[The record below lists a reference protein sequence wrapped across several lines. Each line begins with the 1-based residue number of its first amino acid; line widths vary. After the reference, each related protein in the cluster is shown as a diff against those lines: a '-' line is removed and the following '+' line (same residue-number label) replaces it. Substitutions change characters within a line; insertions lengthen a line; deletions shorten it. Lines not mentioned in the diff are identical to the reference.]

1 MPEGAR
7 ELSRGLPRR
16 WRVPTEDSGLG
27 NRHRNPFSFIGAR
40 SPRLLP
46 IASLRKPE
54 HTRHERIL
62 ITGSLSLDPPRSR
75 AKTGLRAQEQRA
87 AFGRTKIQGK
97 SLLVCALNALASAI
111 STPAGALVIAATGG
125 IVL

>member
-1 MPEGAR
+1 M
-7 ELSRGLPRR
+7 LGLQDCFPLF
-16 WRVPTEDSGLG
+16 PC
-27 NRHRNPFSFIGAR
+27 
-40 SPRLLP
+40 
-46 IASLRKPE
+46 RKPE

-62 ITGSLSLDPPRSR
+62 ITGSLSLDPSRSR

-111 STPAGALVIAATGG
+111 STPADAQVIAATGG